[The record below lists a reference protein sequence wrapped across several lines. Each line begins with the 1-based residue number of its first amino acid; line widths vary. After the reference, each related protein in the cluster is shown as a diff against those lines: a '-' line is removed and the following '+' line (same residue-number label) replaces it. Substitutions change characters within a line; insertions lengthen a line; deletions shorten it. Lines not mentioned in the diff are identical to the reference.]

1 MSYIYYAERIKKERR
16 KTRKKKR
23 PLVRNIHR
31 RAFWRNPSPM
41 LLHTSCIDRDMKIR
55 LRKMRILT
63 SYFFLTQVSVA
74 WTTFGRRRLTE
85 VMLAEKEGKRWGKI
99 FYKNNWGSLF
109 FLLLLPKHQG
119 KKGGENE
126 KRVSRQT
133 NRGRSLLNDF
143 SLPLFLLL
151 LYFFPMCLAVWLDRL
166 CCVFFFLFKKKL
178 FSRQINYPFLPIRC
192 LPFPPCCL
200 YLIIIHA
207 EGFILIWSE
216 KREKER
222 ERKIGDNPIF
232 IKYEFNR
239 NATDAS

>member
-1 MSYIYYAERIKKERR
+1 MSYIYYAERIKKKRR

-166 CCVFFFLFKKKL
+166 CCVFFFLFKKNFFPDKL
-178 FSRQINYPFLPIRC
+178 ITLFCQFVACHFRLAASIWSLFTQKD
-192 LPFPPCCL
+192 L
-200 YLIIIHA
+200 YLF
-207 EGFILIWSE
+207 GQ
-216 KREKER
+216 KR
-222 ERKIGDNPIF
+222 ERKKGRE
-232 IKYEFNR
+232 K
-239 NATDAS
+239 